1 MPTRDNVAQL
11 EALLDATTHLIEAK
25 RQVDKVDYDIQVLK
39 NRLGLRE
46 QSQSGEGREGDAMDL
61 DDVQTIG
68 DGEEPEGEDGR
79 EQSVMSARSGRS
91 RKQVSSA
98 FIVLRKELLTPPPR
112 RGDAQRR
119 FHLSIPC
126 QLELL
131 SSDKGVVELDRVA
144 VFCTNRTCRLYPI
157 LIHIRCISRK
167 WFIKSSR
174 SKVPAAKCLN
184 PT

>member
-1 MPTRDNVAQL
+1 
-11 EALLDATTHLIEAK
+11 
-25 RQVDKVDYDIQVLK
+25 
-39 NRLGLRE
+39 
-46 QSQSGEGREGDAMDL
+46 
-61 DDVQTIG
+61 
-68 DGEEPEGEDGR
+68 
-79 EQSVMSARSGRS
+79 MSARSGRS

>member
-79 EQSVMSARSGRS
+79 GQSVMSARSGRS

-98 FIVLRKELLTPPPR
+98 FIVLRKELLTPAPR
-112 RGDAQRR
+112 RGDAQPR
-119 FHLSIPC
+119 FRLLIPC
-126 QLELL
+126 QLGLV
-131 SSDKGVVELDRVA
+131 SSDKGVVELDRELLSFVRIEL
-144 VFCTNRTCRLYPI
+144 VYIPY
-157 LIHIRCISRK
+157 
-167 WFIKSSR
+167 
-174 SKVPAAKCLN
+174 
-184 PT
+184 

>member
-79 EQSVMSARSGRS
+79 E
-91 RKQVSSA
+91 
-98 FIVLRKELLTPPPR
+98 
-112 RGDAQRR
+112 
-119 FHLSIPC
+119 
-126 QLELL
+126 
-131 SSDKGVVELDRVA
+131 
-144 VFCTNRTCRLYPI
+144 
-157 LIHIRCISRK
+157 
-167 WFIKSSR
+167 
-174 SKVPAAKCLN
+174 
-184 PT
+184 